1 MENIKYRDI
10 LELIYQAEEQK
21 LDEKIKQ
28 LNKRIKDKI
37 KDIDIEKLLEDTSKP
52 SELSKA
58 LEKVGAA
65 KIILDKDIN
74 GQKLNTAIEDMVL
87 NKDKMKKMGENA
99 LKISTID
106 AEDKIYEE
114 IKKLVK

>member
-58 LEKVGAA
+58 LEKVEENYSI
-65 KIILDKDIN
+65 KIAEYNKEFYKEGFIDGVNLIIN
-74 GQKLNTAIEDMVL
+74 C
-87 NKDKMKKMGENA
+87 
-99 LKISTID
+99 LKT
-106 AEDKIYEE
+106 
-114 IKKLVK
+114 

>member
-10 LELIYQAEEQK
+10 LEVIYQAEEQK
-21 LDEKIKQ
+21 LDEKIKK

-58 LEKVGAA
+58 LEKVEENYSI
-65 KIILDKDIN
+65 KIAEYNKEFYKEGFIDGVNLIIN
-74 GQKLNTAIEDMVL
+74 C
-87 NKDKMKKMGENA
+87 
-99 LKISTID
+99 LKT
-106 AEDKIYEE
+106 
-114 IKKLVK
+114 